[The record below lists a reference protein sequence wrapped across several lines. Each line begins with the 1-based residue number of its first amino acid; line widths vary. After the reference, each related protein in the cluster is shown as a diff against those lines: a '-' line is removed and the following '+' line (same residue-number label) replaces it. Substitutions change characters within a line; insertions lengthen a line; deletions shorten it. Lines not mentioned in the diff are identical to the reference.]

1 MGNNNRAVVQCFYK
15 SVFKITG
22 GKLSYVDV
30 LSHNTA
36 TVSRGTRRVA
46 RGTRQELSLRWKV
59 LMLKVLRLREPHFLF
74 TPDVGALEPTLGG
87 G

>member
-30 LSHNTA
+30 LSHNVA
-36 TVSRGTRRVA
+36 TVSR
-46 RGTRQELSLRWKV
+46 TRQELSLRWKV

-74 TPDVGALEPTLGG
+74 TPDVEVL
-87 G
+87 

>member
-30 LSHNTA
+30 LSHNVA

-46 RGTRQELSLRWKV
+46 RGARQELSLRWKV
-59 LMLKVLRLREPHFLF
+59 LMLKVPR
-74 TPDVGALEPTLGG
+74 
-87 G
+87 

>member
-30 LSHNTA
+30 LSHNAA

-74 TPDVGALEPTLGG
+74 TPDVEALEPTSGG

>member
-30 LSHNTA
+30 LSHNAA

-59 LMLKVLRLREPHFLF
+59 LMLKVPR
-74 TPDVGALEPTLGG
+74 
-87 G
+87 